1 MVAGYDD
8 DYRVFSNNATT
19 TWVDENNKIQFDPN
33 ILAWIDQTKTFTD
46 NGYNN
51 KAILWS
57 DEQWAG
63 AKA

>member
-1 MVAGYDD
+1 MTTITAY
-8 DYRVFSNNATT
+8 SATT
-19 TWVDENNKIQFDPN
+19 PPRLGSTENNKIQFDPN

-63 AKA
+63 ARKPTEP